1 VFGAP
6 FLLLQHNGV
15 TTLDARGATKVH
27 PPSALDRVD
36 LQSHLVAYEVQS
48 TPALPGGEVI
58 VASEPVSDTII
69 TAPPVTTTP
78 PVVRPVI
85 SGNTMHGQA
94 TWYPEAAAGTCASH
108 FLPRGT
114 VVTVTNDATG
124 ASVTCL
130 IDDYE
135 VAGYPRVLDMSFSGF
150 SQLEDPS
157 RGVMDVTISW

>member
-1 VFGAP
+1 M
-6 FLLLQHNGV
+6 
-15 TTLDARGATKVH
+15 TTVH
-27 PPSALDRVD
+27 PPSALDHVD
-36 LQSHLVAYEVQS
+36 LSSHLVAYVVPG
-48 TPALPGGEVI
+48 TPVVPIGEVV
-58 VASEPVSDTII
+58 VASEPVSDTI
-69 TAPPVTTTP
+69 TTTP
-78 PVVRPVI
+78 PVLRPVI
-85 SGNTMHGQA
+85 TNYTMHGQA
-94 TWYPEAAAGTCASH
+94 TWYPQAGPGTCASH

-150 SQLEDPS
+150 SQLEDPY